1 MLLLL
6 FITFVSCQGF
16 LLDGN
21 TQAPTSGASL
31 DDKRYNTLMGLL
43 TEERRSRSRLEAI
56 VAQELLSLRQEIA
69 KCRCGNGNGGNS
81 QINNQGSL
89 ANDTKV
95 LKEEISQLKRDHE
108 LVKTEVV
115 GLTQNNRVLTDKVME
130 LKRNLT
136 IIQAMQSELTLRN
149 ETSHLEKELQITN
162 KKLNAVTN
170 EVDARKQ
177 DFISLSEKV
186 QSTEQRLEN
195 STKLLEAKQ
204 NMTVLTLQKEISRGG
219 KS

>member
-21 TQAPTSGASL
+21 TQAPTSGTSL

-136 IIQAMQSELTLRN
+136 TIQAMQSELTLRN

>member
-1 MLLLL
+1 MFLLL

-115 GLTQNNRVLTDKVME
+115 GLMQNNRVLTDKVME

-136 IIQAMQSELTLRN
+136 TIQAMQSELTLRN

-170 EVDARKQ
+170 EIDARKQ

>member
-6 FITFVSCQGF
+6 FIMFVSCQEF

-31 DDKRYNTLMGLL
+31 DDKRYNAIMGLL

-56 VAQELLSLRQEIA
+56 VAQELLALRQDIA
-69 KCRCGNGNGGNS
+69 KYQRGNGNGGNS
-81 QINNQGSL
+81 QSNNQGSL

-95 LKEEISQLKRDHE
+95 LKEEISKLKRDHE
-108 LVKTEVV
+108 LLKTEVA
-115 GLTQNNRVLTDKVME
+115 GLMQNNTVLTDKVME

-136 IIQAMQSELTLRN
+136 TIQNMQSELTLRN
-149 ETSHLEKELQITN
+149 ESSHLEKELQITN
-162 KKLNAVTN
+162 NKLNAVTN
-170 EVDARKQ
+170 EVDTRKQ
-177 DFISLSEKV
+177 DCIALSERV

-204 NMTVLTLQKEISRGG
+204 NMTVLKLQKEISRGG